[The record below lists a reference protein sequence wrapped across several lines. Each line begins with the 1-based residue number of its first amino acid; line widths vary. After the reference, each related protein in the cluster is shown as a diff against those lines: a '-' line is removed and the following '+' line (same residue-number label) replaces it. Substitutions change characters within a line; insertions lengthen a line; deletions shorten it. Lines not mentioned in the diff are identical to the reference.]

1 MWTGKIKT
9 FLERLFN
16 RLKKSLGNTNTRI
29 VIKRYETEGSCV
41 LCRFLH
47 LLKTDFNFYVV
58 LTYIK
63 KLHNIYLKA
72 LHMNRAR

>member
-1 MWTGKIKT
+1 MWTVKIKT

-29 VIKRYETEGSCV
+29 VIKRYETEGSCQCLV
-41 LCRFLH
+41 SLSKRKH
-47 LLKTDFNFYVV
+47 LNFYVV
-58 LTYIK
+58 LTYTK

>member
-9 FLERLFN
+9 FLERLFK

-41 LCRFLH
+41 LCLVP
-47 LLKTDFNFYVV
+47 LSSSVED
-58 LTYIK
+58 
-63 KLHNIYLKA
+63 
-72 LHMNRAR
+72 